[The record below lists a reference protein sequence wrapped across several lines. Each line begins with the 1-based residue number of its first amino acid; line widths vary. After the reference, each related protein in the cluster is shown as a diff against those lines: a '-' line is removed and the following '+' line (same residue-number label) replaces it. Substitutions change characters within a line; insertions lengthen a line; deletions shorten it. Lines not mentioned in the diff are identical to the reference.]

1 MKLTGNRIIVLR
13 NGQQT
18 KTDSGI
24 FLPEQSQKKRITG
37 QVVYIGETV
46 EETYL
51 DRQVLFDPIAGE
63 PFPIDGVEHLLLFKS
78 DIRAIL

>member
-1 MKLTGNRIIVLR
+1 MELLGNRMIVLR

-37 QVVYIGETV
+37 KVVYIGEDV
-46 EETYL
+46 EETYFEK
-51 DRQVLFDPIAGE
+51 QVLFDPIAGE
-63 PFPIDGVEHLLLFKS
+63 KFPIDGVEHLLLFKS